1 MDTIRI
7 HNIEIYAYHG
17 VAREEQEL
25 GQRFALDIELS
36 ADLTAPARDDD
47 LSTTLDYEAIY
58 HAATQAFTSE
68 KCRLLEHAAWRVLT
82 ALFDRFP
89 AERIT
94 VRVRKPSAPVEGIF
108 DAVEVE
114 LSRSREEVEGG

>member
-1 MDTIRI
+1 MDTVRIRS
-7 HNIEIYAYHG
+7 IEIYAHHG

-25 GQRFALDIELS
+25 GQRFSLDIELS
-36 ADLTAPARDDD
+36 ADLTAPARDDV
-47 LSTTLDYEAIY
+47 LSKTLDYEAVY
-58 HAATQAFTSE
+58 HTATQAFTAE
-68 KCRLLEHAAWRVLT
+68 KCKLLEHAAWRVLT

-94 VRVRKPSAPVEGIF
+94 VRVRKPAAPIEGVF

-114 LSRSREEVEGG
+114 LSRSRNEVLGD